1 MTNSVLRP
9 IAEGF
14 RGSVNLWKGIVLALL
29 SVISVVTAFV
39 NVSRVSDFNS
49 ISRRSN

>member
-14 RGSVNLWKGIVLALL
+14 RDSLNLWKEMVLALL

-39 NVSRVSDFNS
+39 NAPRSSEFDD
-49 ISRRSN
+49 ISRPSR